1 MMRDSQALFSR
12 IWIAPVALAT
22 VLGFTLLTWG
32 QEAQT
37 PGGPEPEINATG
49 AHSGSIASDW
59 THHHVIF
66 SQLGTADGAQ
76 RNGTYDRWLKITN
89 DPRYALQQLNRGG
102 TGPELQGVPQP
113 TPAEVEP
120 MLNPDTTGEVEVAAE
135 AEMPMTWEDFP
146 GGVLPRGLARSLIP
160 PRS

>member
-1 MMRDSQALFSR
+1 MKDSQASFSR

-22 VLGFTLLTWG
+22 VLGFTLLTCG

-37 PGGPEPEINATG
+37 PGGPAPEINATG
-49 AHSGSIASDW
+49 AHSGSVASDW

-66 SQLGTADGAQ
+66 SQPGTVNDAL
-76 RNGTYDRWLKITN
+76 RNGTYECWLKITN
-89 DPRYALQQLNRGG
+89 DPRYALQQLKRSG

-120 MLNPDTTGEVEVAAE
+120 MFNPDATGQAEAAAE
-135 AEMPMTWEDFP
+135 AEMPMTGEDFP
-146 GGVLPRGLARSLIP
+146 GGVLPRVWRAL
-160 PRS
+160 